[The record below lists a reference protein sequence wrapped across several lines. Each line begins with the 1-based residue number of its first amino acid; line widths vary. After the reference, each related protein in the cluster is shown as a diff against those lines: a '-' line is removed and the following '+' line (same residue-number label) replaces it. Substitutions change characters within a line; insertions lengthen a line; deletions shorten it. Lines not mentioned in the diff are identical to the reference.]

1 MTCIKTGAMVR
12 FPEYN
17 VTVPADLYAVDG
29 VIVVR
34 FPPSAWEHAAIGDDN
49 LEPTHIAYTE
59 GGFWRRDLGI
69 LVASSL
75 YGGVEDVTE

>member
-1 MTCIKTGAMVR
+1 MTCIKTGAVVY

-17 VTVPADLYAVDG
+17 VTVVADLYAVDG
-29 VIVVR
+29 VTIVR
-34 FPPSAWEHAAIGDDN
+34 FVPEQWDFNYDDDR
-49 LEPTHIAYTE
+49 EPTHIAYTD

-75 YGGVEDVTE
+75 YGGVEEVKV

>member
-34 FPPSAWEHAAIGDDN
+34 FLPSAWESAAIGDDDDW
-49 LEPTHIAYTE
+49 EPTHIAYTE
-59 GGFWRRDLGI
+59 GGFWRRDIGV

-75 YGGVEDVTE
+75 YGGVEEV